1 MNNLIVLQNIQNMNS
16 NEIKALIKEFMNS
29 YSVKDHEELYLKV
42 AQTLSEDKRK
52 NVNSMGKSLQ
62 KQVES
67 YKSEVLRVESL
78 YNFDKNYGYKLVAGV
93 DEVGRGPLAG
103 PIVSAAVILDLN
115 TVDFILHINDSKKL
129 TPSLREEL
137 SQIIKE
143 KALAYSIAV
152 LDNEEIDKRGIGFC
166 NNEVFKLAIDRL
178 KVKPELVLSDGYAIK
193 GFALKNEFVIKGD
206 TKSASIACAS
216 ILAKVYRDNMMK
228 EYSNAYSEYGFEHNV
243 GYGSKDHVDAIKKY
257 GITKIHRK
265 SFLTKILSNE

>member
-1 MNNLIVLQNIQNMNS
+1 MSNLVVLQNIQNMNS
-16 NEIKALIKEFMNS
+16 NEIKVLIKEFMNS

-42 AQTLSEDKRK
+42 AQTLNEDKRK

-67 YKSEVLRVESL
+67 YKSEILRVESL
-78 YNFDKNYGYKLVAGV
+78 YNFDKSYGYKLVAGV

-103 PIVSAAVILDLN
+103 PIVSAAVMLDIN
-115 TVDFILHINDSKKL
+115 TADYILHINDSKKL
-129 TPSLREEL
+129 TPSVREEL

-166 NNEVFKLAIDRL
+166 NNEVFRLAIDRL

-193 GFALKNEFVIKGD
+193 DFALKNEFVIKGD

-216 ILAKVYRDNMMK
+216 ILAKVYRDNIMK
-228 EYSNAYSEYGFEHNV
+228 EYSKTYNGYGFENNV
-243 GYGSKDHVDAIKKY
+243 GYGSKDHVEAIKKY

-265 SFLTKILSNE
+265 SFLTKILSGE

>member
-78 YNFDKNYGYKLVAGV
+78 YNFDKSYGYKLVAGV

>member
-29 YSVKDHEELYLKV
+29 YSVKDHKELYLKV

-78 YNFDKNYGYKLVAGV
+78 YNFDKSYGYKLVAGV

-115 TVDFILHINDSKKL
+115 TADFILHINDSKKL

>member
-1 MNNLIVLQNIQNMNS
+1 MNNLVVLQNIQNMNS
-16 NEIKALIKEFMNS
+16 NEIKALIREFMNS
-29 YSVKDHEELYLKV
+29 YSVKDYEELYLKV
-42 AQTLSEDKRK
+42 AQTLNEDKRK
-52 NVNSMGKSLQ
+52 NVNSIGKSLQ

-67 YKSEVLRVESL
+67 YKSEVLRVEGL
-78 YNFDKNYGYKLVAGV
+78 YNFDKSYGYKLVAGV

-115 TVDFILHINDSKKL
+115 TADFILHINDSKKL

-166 NNEVFKLAIDRL
+166 NNEVFRLAIDRL

-193 GFALKNEFVIKGD
+193 DFSLKNEFVIKGD

-216 ILAKVYRDNMMK
+216 ILAKVYRDNIMK
-228 EYSNAYSEYGFEHNV
+228 EYSKDYSEYGFEHNV
-243 GYGSKDHVDAIKKY
+243 GYGSKDHVEAIKKY
-257 GITKIHRK
+257 GLTKIHRK
-265 SFLTKILSNE
+265 SFLTKILSSE